1 MNSMQHRRPDLVEA
15 MDRPDCDPKRLRRTY
30 VQFGLM
36 NRCVAGWRR
45 VYVKRVRPLILDGK
59 IGGRA
64 GEPLRLLDI
73 GCGGGDVA
81 LAFANWAKRNQL
93 ELAITAADPD
103 PRAFAFMQN
112 RSEFPASIERVQATL
127 GALFEQGR
135 RFDVVISNHVLHHLN
150 PEELQRFRADSE
162 RIATTL
168 VLHNDLERARI
179 AWVGLQLMR
188 PVFPG
193 SFIIPDG
200 SLSLRRS
207 FRRSELATLLGPRWQ
222 VRRRWP
228 YRLWAE
234 FEVGSVPLREANTS
248 PTVTESAR

>member
-1 MNSMQHRRPDLVEA
+1 MNSMRHRRPDLVEA
-15 MDRPDCDPKRLRRTY
+15 MDRPDCDPDRLRRTY
-30 VQFGLM
+30 AQFGLM

-45 VYVKRVRPLILDGK
+45 VYTQRIRPLLTERRDGS
-59 IGGRA
+59 
-64 GEPLRLLDI
+64 PLRLLDI

-81 LAFANWAKRNQL
+81 LAFANWAERDQL

-103 PRAFAFMQN
+103 PRAFEFLHN
-112 RSEFPASIERVQATL
+112 RSGIPANVERVQATL
-127 GALFEQGR
+127 STLLDQGR
-135 RFDVVISNHVLHHLN
+135 RFDVVISNHVLHHLS
-150 PEELQRFRADSE
+150 PDELQRFRTDSE

-168 VLHNDLERARI
+168 VLHNDLERARV

-207 FRRSELATLLGPRWQ
+207 YLQSELAELLGSRWQ

-234 FEVGSVPLREANTS
+234 FEPSSVPVRESKIA
-248 PTVTESAR
+248 PIVESAR